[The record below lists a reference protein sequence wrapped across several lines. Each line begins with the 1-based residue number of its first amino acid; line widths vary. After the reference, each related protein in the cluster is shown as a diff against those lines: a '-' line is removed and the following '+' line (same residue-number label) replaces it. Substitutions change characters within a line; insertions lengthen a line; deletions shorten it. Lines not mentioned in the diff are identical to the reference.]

1 MSKDPAAPH
10 GVMEGMGAYN
20 RYARLPA
27 SGGAL
32 AMPFLEKAVGRMAIE
47 AEGRPI
53 VIADYGS
60 SQGKNSLAPIGLAIK
75 SLRARVGPNQPLIV
89 FHIDQPSNDFNS
101 VFQVLSSD
109 PDRYSIDE
117 PYVFPCAIGRSFYE
131 NVLPA
136 DSVHLGWSSYAAVW
150 LSRIPAL
157 IPGHFVP
164 AASTGA
170 VREQFDRQAAT
181 DWKTFL
187 SLRASELKPGGRLI
201 VVLPAIADNG
211 QAGFE
216 EIMNQANAAIAELV
230 DEGAITPDERA
241 RMVLGTHLRRKE
253 DLLEPF
259 ANGQF
264 QGLTVEACELLS
276 LPDTAWL
283 EYQKDGDAEA
293 LATKHALFFRAIFVP
308 SLASALDRVR
318 DGDAQALQDFTGRL
332 YEHLKARLMRNPT
345 ALDSFIEVLVVAK
358 QADAEQVR

>member
-1 MSKDPAAPH
+1 
-10 GVMEGMGAYN
+10 
-20 RYARLPA
+20 
-27 SGGAL
+27 
-32 AMPFLEKAVGRMAIE
+32 MPFLEKAVSRMAIE

-60 SQGKNSLAPIGLAIK
+60 SQGKNSFAPIGLAIK
-75 SLRARVGPNQPLIV
+75 SLRARVAPNQPIIV

-101 VFQVLSSD
+101 LFQVLSSD

-117 PYVFPCAIGRSFYE
+117 PHVFPCAIGRSFYE

-136 DSVHLGWSSYAAVW
+136 DSVHLGWCSYAAVW
-150 LSRIPAL
+150 LSGIPAL
-157 IPGHFVP
+157 IPGHFLP
-164 AASTGA
+164 IMSTGA
-170 VREQFDRQAAT
+170 VRLQFDRQAAM

-211 QAGFE
+211 LTGFE
-216 EIMNQANAAIAELV
+216 EIMNLANASIAELV
-230 DEGAITPDERA
+230 DEGAINAEERA

-259 ANGQF
+259 SNGQF
-264 QGLTVEACELLS
+264 HGLTVEVCELLS

-283 EYQKDGDAEA
+283 EYQKDADAEV
-293 LATKHALFFRAIFVP
+293 LATKHALFFRSVFVP

-318 DGDAQALQDFTGRL
+318 NGDAQALQDFAGCL
-332 YEHLKARLMRNPT
+332 YERLKTRLLRNPR
-345 ALDSFIEVLVVAK
+345 AMDSFIEVLVVAK
-358 QADAEQVR
+358 QAR